1 MDTTDLPTLL
11 LFLGATLIGSYVQS
25 VAGFAMGMIITTFSY
40 FAVTIDASTVKLP
53 LTLVVVLIG
62 LVAITIY
69 LAYRFYQQ
77 DQKTQ

>member
-1 MDTTDLPTLL
+1 MYK
-11 LFLGATLIGSYVQS
+11 FISGLIL
-25 VAGFAMGMIITTFSY
+25 GMIITAFSY
-40 FAVTIDASTVKLP
+40 IAVTIDASTVKLP
-53 LTLVVVLIG
+53 LILVVVLIG

>member
-1 MDTTDLPTLL
+1 MYKFITGVIL
-11 LFLGATLIGSYVQS
+11 
-25 VAGFAMGMIITTFSY
+25 GMIIRVFSY

-77 DQKTQ
+77 DQRAQ